1 MDVAINIEQF
11 MILPFVGGGVL
22 YSTRKILDAIGKYG
36 NRFSEILRCL
46 QQIESRCD
54 TIVSNAPGRYLL
66 SEALNSKS
74 DEGTLAMLHQHL
86 NPEPP
91 QSLVVTD

>member
-54 TIVSNAPGRYLL
+54 TIVSNALGDTYCQKHSTANPTKGL
-66 SEALNSKS
+66 SRGCISI
-74 DEGTLAMLHQHL
+74 
-86 NPEPP
+86 
-91 QSLVVTD
+91 